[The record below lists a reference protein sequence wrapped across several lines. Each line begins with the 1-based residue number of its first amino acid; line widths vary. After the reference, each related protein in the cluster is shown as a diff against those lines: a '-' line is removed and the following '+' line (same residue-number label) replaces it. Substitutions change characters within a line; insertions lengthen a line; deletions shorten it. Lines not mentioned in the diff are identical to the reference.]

1 MLNKRANIV
10 LNITAI
16 IIVAVII
23 VPVQYGGGV
32 Y

>member
-1 MLNKRANIV
+1 MLNKRVNTV
-10 LNITAI
+10 LNIAAI
-16 IIVAVII
+16 IIVVVII